1 MTSIGPFRSNDRL
14 AVRPRKPEAMQSLL
28 FVLQRWED
36 EGGALERVL
45 AMPAPEF
52 LGRSPSTTM
61 RNRRIAERLWRKRM
75 ERVAWLVGFGL
86 FVLVL
91 LNISGILTAAR

>member
-1 MTSIGPFRSNDRL
+1 
-14 AVRPRKPEAMQSLL
+14 MQSLL

-36 EGGALERVL
+36 EGGALEPEL
-45 AMPAPEF
+45 ATPAPVF

-61 RNRRIAERLWRKRM
+61 RNRRIAERVSRKRM

-91 LNISGILTAAR
+91 LNISGILTVGR